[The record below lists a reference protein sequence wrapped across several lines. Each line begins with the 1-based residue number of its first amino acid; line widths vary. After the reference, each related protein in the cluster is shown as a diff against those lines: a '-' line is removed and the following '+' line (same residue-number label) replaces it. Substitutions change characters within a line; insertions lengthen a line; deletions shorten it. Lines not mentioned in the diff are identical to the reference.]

1 MIANPYL
8 DHSWQTGVTERDN
21 REIWEWAQ
29 DGELPPV
36 YAVSG
41 KLDIDTAPM
50 IKQPLRD
57 LKNPI
62 VRHVV
67 CMSGVQCLKTLLGE
81 LWLLWL
87 VENDPGPTQ
96 WLQPTDQE
104 AEEHAEERFT
114 PLIEAFPRINRFY
127 TPNRHHRKK
136 NFIRFVHMYLRM
148 EGAESK
154 SNVQRKSIKNQMR
167 SEVWQKEYWIPG
179 RLKEADSRL
188 TQFVHNSKAYTES
201 QPGFDADMQVD
212 DMHATYLTG
221 NQNQWC
227 FPCLS
232 CGKMQ
237 PYFWS
242 YVRAD
247 NTRAGLRWTQS
258 PATMRETNSTDP
270 NLIFR
275 WSELKA
281 SIRYECIYCGHPHAD
296 DPITRRRMG
305 AGGEHLAQNGG
316 ADAATTSY
324 NWGQLAMPQLS
335 WFETKIG
342 GVKNFLLASAAF
354 KQGNEK
360 PLIDF
365 FMKVAAEPYNPRKHG
380 AFRKPETILISTDPE
395 KEDVLEHGGFQ
406 FPHRCMTVD
415 VQAEE
420 FWVLVMAF
428 SKEGHILIVWFG
440 NVPRWQDVEDAQK
453 RFKIPSR
460 NVGIDISHRTT
471 EVIRE
476 CCRHGEIYGKA
487 DQKLFETWIAFR
499 GSDLPHFRWKN
510 PKKSTPQSPVYE
522 VLPYSWPPEWGDPC
536 KGLNASDPLRKEL
549 GGKRCPIVDWSN
561 PTIKDE
567 AQARFRKKAEGVI
580 DLVLRGDWNDEYS
593 RQRDSQTKVMADS
606 KYARAA
612 PWKYV
617 KRHKDDHGNDCYC
630 MGLTLAKMRQWLF
643 APNAPNSE
651 SEIQTEEKC

>member
-1 MIANPYL
+1 MTPTAYL
-8 DHSWQTGVTERDN
+8 DQSWQLGFTERDN

-57 LKNPI
+57 LKSAQI
-62 VRHVV
+62 RHVV
-67 CMSGVQCLKTLLGE
+67 AMCGVQCLKTLLGE

-87 VENDPGPTQ
+87 IENDPGPTQ

-114 PLIEAFPRINRFY
+114 PLVEAFPRVARFY
-127 TPNRHHRKK
+127 TANRHHRQK
-136 NFIRFVHMYLRM
+136 NFIRFVHMFLRM

-212 DMHATYLTG
+212 DMHAAYLTG

-227 FPCLS
+227 YHCLS
-232 CGKMQ
+232 CGKIQ
-237 PYFWS
+237 PYHWS
-242 YVRAD
+242 AFRAD
-247 NTRAGLRWTQS
+247 GTRAGLRWTQS
-258 PATMRETNSTDP
+258 AATMRETNSTDP

-275 WSELKA
+275 WEALRQT
-281 SIRYECIYCGHPHAD
+281 IRHECLYCGHPHYD
-296 DPITRRRMG
+296 DPLTRRRMAANG
-305 AGGEHLAQNGG
+305 DHVPQNPE
-316 ADAATTSY
+316 ASVETTSY

-342 GVKNFLLASAAF
+342 GVKNFIIASAAF
-354 KQGNEK
+354 KAGNEK

-380 AFRKPETILISTDPE
+380 SYRKPDTIILESDPE
-395 KEDVLEHGGFQ
+395 TDAPLEYAGVI
-406 FPHRCMTVD
+406 FPHRAMLVD
-415 VQAEE
+415 VQADC

-428 SKEGHILIVWFG
+428 APQGHILIVHFQS
-440 NVPRWQDVEDAQK
+440 VPRKEDVEEIQA
-453 RFKIPSR
+453 RFKVPDR
-460 NVGIDISHRTT
+460 NVGVDISHKKT
-471 EVIRE
+471 EVIRW
-476 CCRHGEIYGKA
+476 CCRRGSFVQRGH
-487 DQKLFETWIAFR
+487 QKVWEGWIAFK
-499 GSDLPHFRWKN
+499 GSDMPDFPIDDPDSPDRKN
-510 PKKSTPQSPVYE
+510 PRKIRA
-522 VLPYSWPPEWGDPC
+522 PYAWPPNYHDPC
-536 KGLNASDPLRKEL
+536 LGLTLSDPIRKEL
-549 GGKRCPIVDWSN
+549 GGRRCVEVTWSN

-567 AQARFRKKAEGVI
+567 AQARLRNKAENVR
-580 DLVLRGDWNDEYS
+580 DFVMRGDWNEEYA
-593 RQRDSQTKVMADS
+593 RQRDSQRKVIADS

-612 PWKYV
+612 LWKYV
-617 KRHKDDHGNDCYC
+617 KKHNDDHGNDDYC
-630 MGLTLAKMRQWLF
+630 MGLTMAKMRAWQRGETV
-643 APNAPNSE
+643 E
-651 SEIQTEEKC
+651 SETPTEETK